1 MASPAV
7 VESLQNI
14 DIKGLIDIEG
24 DRIEDASAEEILT
37 WSIENFHPR
46 LALSASFGA
55 PEGMVLFHM
64 MNEIE
69 AASRVFLID
78 TGRLPQETY
87 DLVDR
92 MRDRYDKPVEV
103 VFPAAADMESLA
115 RQHGMNG
122 FYESLE
128 RRQECCR
135 LRKVEPLRRY
145 LADLDAYVTGL
156 RREQNA
162 NRRNARKLEIDH
174 ANGGIAKLNPLADW
188 KQEDVLAY
196 IRRHDIP
203 VNRLHA
209 KGYPSVGCVPC
220 TRAVPR
226 GDDPRSG
233 RWWWEADDMKEC
245 GLHAPSEEQGSG
257 I

>member
-1 MASPAV
+1 MASPAIA
-7 VESLQNI
+7 ESSQHT
-14 DIKGLIDIEG
+14 DIES
-24 DRIEDASAEEILT
+24 IISLASEKLEGATAEEILI
-37 WSIENFHPR
+37 WGIGNFHPR

-64 MNEIE
+64 MHEID

-78 TGRLPQETY
+78 TGRLPQETH

-103 VFPAAADMESLA
+103 VFPAAADIESLA
-115 RQHGMNG
+115 RQQGMNG
-122 FYESLE
+122 FYESPD
-128 RRQECCR
+128 RRRECCH

-145 LADLDAYVTGL
+145 LVDLDGYVTGL
-156 RREQNA
+156 RREQNE
-162 NRRNARKLEIDH
+162 NRRNARKLEIDR

-188 KQEDVLAY
+188 TQQDVLAY
-196 IRRHDIP
+196 IRRYDIP
-203 VNRLHA
+203 VNRLHS
-209 KGYPSVGCVPC
+209 KGFPSVGCTPC

-233 RWWWEADDMKEC
+233 RWWWESDDMKEC
-245 GLHAPSEEQGSG
+245 GLHVPSEEQGSG